1 MSAYRTSYAV
11 TLTCLLAAGCAAPDA
26 GVAPAHIGK
35 VTDPGQ
41 DAAVAMVS
49 DGAKITVYV
58 CGGPTTFDKMTRW
71 FQGDLGPD
79 GTFELEKSGGFQVTG
94 DLTSGKGQLTTDLG
108 QTLAWAA
115 RPTTNEVEGLY
126 AAMDGSCR
134 TGAIVGDLDGNGTMR
149 LQGTWC
155 DGLDRFA
162 QVSPLTPAMSLT
174 DRGIAVS
181 VLTDPVKT
189 IFVDR
194 VRHP

>member
-1 MSAYRTSYAV
+1 M
-11 TLTCLLAAGCAAPDA
+11 
-26 GVAPAHIGK
+26 
-35 VTDPGQ
+35 
-41 DAAVAMVS
+41 
-49 DGAKITVYV
+49 
-58 CGGPTTFDKMTRW
+58 
-71 FQGDLGPD
+71 
-79 GTFELEKSGGFQVTG
+79 TG
-94 DLTSGKGQLTTDLG
+94 DLASGKGQLTTDLG
-108 QTLAWAA
+108 RTLAWAV

-174 DRGIAVS
+174 EQGIAVS
-181 VLTDPVKT
+181 VQIDPVKT